1 MKYNLSRQPGSYE
14 FEREHFGFNVNSK
27 VYNAREYSSITDCF
41 RVIDIKKKDKYIEAL
56 DVIENGKMHSDK
68 DDKYFHKCANYM
80 VDAPLYFDTTIS
92 LYKHNQN
99 YIHLMTKL
107 VIRKMIIAYLKKEYD
122 VGVVEKLTNEKQFKT
137 TFVIKNVDA
146 FKNLHDYF
154 YDWYVNKTCSYED
167 FLNKNISKIGKTNY
181 LMSSTDKYKIDPN
194 HPIEFSN
201 IADGLDCADI
211 YTAYLNLFNRIKQI
225 YQQIEWQE
233 QEHNKKFKAA
243 VIWTV

>member
-41 RVIDIKKKDKYIEAL
+41 RVIDIKKKDKYIEAM

-68 DDKYFHKCANYM
+68 DDKYFHKCADYIVNS
-80 VDAPLYFDTTIS
+80 PLYYDTIIS
-92 LYKHNQN
+92 LYKPNQN

-107 VIRKMIIAYLKKEYD
+107 VFRKMIIAYLKKEKD
-122 VGVVEKLTNEKQFKT
+122 VEVVEKLTNEKQFKT
-137 TFVIKNVDA
+137 TFVIKNAEVLND
-146 FKNLHDYF
+146 LHEYF

-181 LMSSTDKYKIDPN
+181 LMSSTDKYKIDPS
-194 HPIEFSN
+194 HPVEFTN
-201 IADGLDCADI
+201 VQDGVDCADI

-225 YQQIEWQE
+225 YHQIEFAE

-243 VIWTV
+243 VVWTV